1 VLHVSTRN
9 IIALH
14 LILRY
19 IASEMPDVSAPP
31 RKRQA
36 VRAPSLVGHRFGN
49 QHFEIL
55 ISALSEGLTITEAA
69 KRTGFSRNVVY
80 EWFGRNPTKHD
91 ELKRRMKPVY
101 LERIRELGEAKEDW
115 RAYAWM
121 LERMFPNEFSL
132 VQIQRFELN
141 GSVDHHVHMIPESEL
156 ARMAQLTREIEA
168 EVL

>member
-1 VLHVSTRN
+1 M
-9 IIALH
+9 
-14 LILRY
+14 
-19 IASEMPDVSAPP
+19 SETQAAVAPK

-36 VRAPSLVGHRFGN
+36 IRAPILIGHRFGN

-69 KRTGFSRNVVY
+69 KRTGFCRDVVY
-80 EWFGRNPTKHD
+80 TWFGKNPDKHD

-101 LERIRELGEAKEDW
+101 LERVRELGEAKEDW

-132 VQIQRFELN
+132 VQIQRVEMN
-141 GSVDHHVHMIPESEL
+141 GSIDHRVNMITESEL
-156 ARMAQLTREIEA
+156 ARMAQLTRDIES

>member
-1 VLHVSTRN
+1 MSEAVA
-9 IIALH
+9 IAL
-14 LILRY
+14 
-19 IASEMPDVSAPP
+19 

-36 VRAPSLVGHRFGN
+36 VRAPVLVGHRFGN
-49 QHFEIL
+49 QQFEIL

-101 LERIRELGEAKEDW
+101 LERVRELGEAKEDW

-121 LERMFPNEFSL
+121 LERMFPNEFAL
-132 VQIQRFELN
+132 VSTSRIEHS
-141 GSVDHHVHMIPESEL
+141 GSIDHQVHMIPESEL
-156 ARMAQLTREIEA
+156 QRMAQLTHEIEA